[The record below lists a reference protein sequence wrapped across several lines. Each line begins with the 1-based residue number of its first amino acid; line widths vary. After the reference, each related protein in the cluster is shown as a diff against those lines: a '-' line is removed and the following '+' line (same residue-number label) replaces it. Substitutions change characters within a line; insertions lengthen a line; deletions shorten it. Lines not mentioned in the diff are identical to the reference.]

1 MWDARH
7 LSSEVDVNTLADTLG
22 GAQGK
27 KFSTRISN
35 TLAELH
41 PKTLGDTLGD
51 VNAEEFIDVLA
62 DILANVKTERLGDTL
77 RVERWRPR
85 HSATY

>member
-1 MWDARH
+1 MRR
-7 LSSEVDVNTLADTLG
+7 E
-22 GAQGK
+22 K

-41 PKTLGDTLGD
+41 PKTRGDKLSD
-51 VNAEEFIDVLA
+51 LSAEEFIDVLA

-77 RVERWRPR
+77 REERWRPR
-85 HSATY
+85 HSAAY